1 MAQDRPGRLLRR
13 HASRRIFARAL
24 RRGGFVVLAAGLMA
38 AAASSLPTGAAA
50 QTLGDRISG
59 ANNGK
64 KGPMVV
70 EANQV
75 VYDDKTHSVSA
86 VGDAQIYYEGKTL
99 EADRVTYFKDTGRV
113 LAEGSVKLTEP
124 SGDVTHAEKME
135 LSGDF
140 KQGFVDTLRADTK
153 ERTHLG
159 ATRSDKVDQDTTVFR
174 KGTYTACP
182 SCAKHPER
190 PPLWRL
196 RARKI
201 IHKNDQQMLYFE
213 DATFDLYGFPIA
225 YFPVFSTA
233 DPSVKRQSGF
243 LLPTPAFST
252 TTGYG
257 FGVPYFW
264 AIAPNM
270 DLTITPK
277 YYVRQGLWG
286 DLDFR
291 YRMDN
296 GYFYIDAN
304 GIRQNN
310 DAAFAP
316 QPWGAG
322 PQQPSGLGGQTD
334 RGSIT
339 TQGMIWLNQDWK
351 FGWDVMR
358 LSDKWYLYDYGIP
371 NQVLVPTLPGNV
383 FSETASTV
391 YLTGE
396 GDRGYFDLRGYSF
409 QGLTNF
415 DYQPQLA
422 AVWPML
428 DYNKTID
435 LPPEKTYGLGGQIEV
450 DANLTS
456 SSAALASFQQTNA
469 WELDNLYGLHPVCNN
484 PVTGL
489 PDYNPGACIMRG
501 IGGSYTT
508 GTVQLS
514 WERKIIDPLGEVFTP
529 FAFVRAHGDYLD
541 YSTSGYAT
549 FGSDTI
555 ANAYQSNYFSYNNQF
570 QGMVTP
576 GVGLEWRYPLLARLP
591 IGSLVIEP
599 IGQIIARPNAPASN
613 LLVNLDAQSLIFDD
627 SNLFEWNK
635 YSGYDRFETGVRAN
649 YGAQFTLDMDQHGY
663 VNALFGQSAQVA
675 GVNPFNTPDMANIG
689 LESGLSTPLSNYV
702 ARVSYVPNSNYS
714 FITKAQF
721 DEATWALARLDVS
734 AHAKYGPIDFSGQF
748 ADYEQ
753 QPLIGY
759 IFRREGLQFTTKYDV
774 AEHYFVSGNINF
786 DLSRHYYYPT
796 YLSTPQPLFSIAT
809 WGLGLGYTDDC
820 TKVILN
826 YSDSLS
832 YGFGNPPIY
841 MRNQIVLLTVD
852 LRTLGQIKVPI
863 TLSPAV
869 VQDGIHTSTT
879 YN

>member
-1 MAQDRPGRLLRR
+1 MAWDRPGRRICDRTRARTLRLG
-13 HASRRIFARAL
+13 AF
-24 RRGGFVVLAAGLMA
+24 GMLAAGLMV
-38 AAASSLPTGAAA
+38 AAASSLPTGASA
-50 QTLGDRISG
+50 QTMGDRVAG

-70 EANQV
+70 EANEV
-75 VYDDKTHSVSA
+75 VYDDKTHAVSA
-86 VGDAQIYYEGKTL
+86 VGDAQIYYEGKIL

-124 SGDVTHAEKME
+124 DGSVTHAARME

-140 KQGFVDTLRADTK
+140 KEGFVDTLRADTK

-159 ATRSDKVDQDTTVFR
+159 ATRSDKVDQDTTVFH

-182 SCAKHPER
+182 SCARHPER

-196 RARKI
+196 RAKKI
-201 IHKNDQQMLYFE
+201 IHKNNEQMLYFE
-213 DATFDLYGFPIA
+213 DATFDLYGYPIA

-243 LLPTPAFST
+243 LMPTPAFSS

-264 AIAPNM
+264 AISPNM
-270 DLTITPK
+270 DLTLTPK

-286 DLDFR
+286 DADFR
-291 YRMDN
+291 YRFDN
-296 GYFYIDAN
+296 GYFYLDAN
-304 GIRQNN
+304 GIRQND

-316 QPWGAG
+316 QPWG
-322 PQQPSGLGGQTD
+322 SGGQTD

-339 TQGMIWLNQDWK
+339 SQGEIWLSQDWK

-391 YLTGE
+391 YLNGQ

-435 LPPEKTYGLGGQIEV
+435 LAPEKTYGVGGQIEV

-469 WELDNLYGLHPVCNN
+469 IEFDNLYGLHPVCNN
-484 PVTGL
+484 PTTGL
-489 PDYNPGACIMRG
+489 PDYTPSACILRG

-508 GTVQLS
+508 GTVQVS

-541 YSTSGYAT
+541 YSTSGFAT

-570 QGMVTP
+570 QGTVTP

-599 IGQIIARPNAPASN
+599 IGQIIARPDAPTSN
-613 LLVNLDAQSLIFDD
+613 LLVNLDAQSLVFDD

-675 GVNPFNTPDMANIG
+675 GVNSFNTPDAANIG
-689 LESGLSTPLSNYV
+689 LESGLNTPLSNYV

-721 DEATWALARLDVS
+721 DQATWALTRLDVS
-734 AHAKYGPIDFSGQF
+734 AHAKYGPLDFSGQF

-753 QPLIGY
+753 QPMIGY
-759 IFRREGLQFTTKYDV
+759 IYRREGLQFASKYDI

-786 DLSRHYYYPT
+786 DLSRHYYFPA
-796 YLSTPQPLFSIAT
+796 YLLTPQPVFSIAT
-809 WGLGLGYTDDC
+809 WGLGVGYADDC
-820 TKVILN
+820 TKLILN
-826 YSDSLS
+826 YSNTISDT
-832 YGFGNPPIY
+832 YFNPPTY
-841 MRNQIVLLTVD
+841 MRNQVLMVTID
-852 LRTLGQIKVPI
+852 LRTLGKVNSPI
-863 TLSPAV
+863 RLTPSE
-869 VQDGIHTSTT
+869 VQDGIHYS